1 MATNQSEYEDI
12 DQALSQ
18 ATESIYLHPI
28 FDGHDEV
35 EST

>member
-1 MATNQSEYEDI
+1 MTNNQSEYEDI

-18 ATESIYLHPI
+18 ATESIYLNPV
-28 FDGHDEV
+28 FDGHEEV